1 MPPRHAL
8 LSISLALLL
17 NACGFGPRST
27 PTAVPS
33 PTPTA
38 APTSVPTPA
47 SPLAILVLPEDMDKA
62 QYDAYQKAVY
72 ELAQGSGMRFQV
84 RNKLTPADL
93 EAGLKVVV
101 VLPPDPGLA
110 ALAASAPQVQF
121 LAINIPEVSAGNNIS
136 VLAANTQVD
145 IPAFLAGYIAAMLA
159 QDYHAGMIFPKD
171 DPQAEKAWAAFQNG
185 MAFYCGL
192 CRPFYYSPYGFPQSV
207 AIPADEKPE
216 RLGGWANYLVVERR
230 VEVVYVYPDP
240 RIASPSLFD
249 SLALNGALILSTF
262 TLNPKPVGWV
272 ATIRPDEI
280 RAIQTAWPALISA
293 QGGLVIPSPLG
304 LADVDA
310 SLLSPGKERQAQ
322 QVLDDLLAGR
332 ISTGIS
338 P

>member
-1 MPPRHAL
+1 VL

-17 NACGFGPRST
+17 NACGFGPRAT

-33 PTPTA
+33 LTPTA
-38 APTSVPTPA
+38 APTPVPTPA
-47 SPLAILVLPEDMDKA
+47 APLAILVLPEDMDRA

-93 EAGLKVVV
+93 EAGLQVVV
-101 VLPPDPGLA
+101 ALPPDPGLV

-121 LAINIPEVSAGNNIS
+121 LAVNIPDVPAGNNIS
-136 VLAANTQVD
+136 ILAPPTQGD

-159 QDYHAGMIFPKD
+159 HDYHAGMIFPKD

-192 CRPFYYSPYGFPQSV
+192 CRPFYYSPYGFPQYV
-207 AIPADEKPE
+207 AIPADEKAE
-216 RLGGWANYLVVERR
+216 RFGGWVNYLVVERR
-230 VEVVYVYPDP
+230 VDVVYVYPDP
-240 RIASPSLFD
+240 RMASPSLFD
-249 SLALNGALILSTF
+249 SLTLNGALMLSTF
-262 TLNPKPVGWV
+262 TPDPKPAGWV

-280 RAIQTAWPALISA
+280 RAIQAAWPALIAA
-293 QGGLVIPSPLG
+293 QGGLVIQSPLG

-332 ISTGIS
+332 IATGS
-338 P
+338 GP